1 MDRISAL
8 RNVEDA
14 LRKFENGDADLL
26 ATEREVATVLRTYA
40 TEFESDEGLA
50 AYRATGLDESGEAGG
65 AATGIGDADGTDGGG
80 GDDDVDGPGDGADPV
95 GTSPDRDVEATV
107 VVAGSRAEARER
119 LAALF
124 DLPADAGF
132 EVERLG

>member
-1 MDRISAL
+1 VDRISAL

-65 AATGIGDADGTDGGG
+65 PATGIGDADGTDGG
-80 GDDDVDGPGDGADPV
+80 ADPV
-95 GTSPDRDVEATV
+95 GTAHDRDVEATV